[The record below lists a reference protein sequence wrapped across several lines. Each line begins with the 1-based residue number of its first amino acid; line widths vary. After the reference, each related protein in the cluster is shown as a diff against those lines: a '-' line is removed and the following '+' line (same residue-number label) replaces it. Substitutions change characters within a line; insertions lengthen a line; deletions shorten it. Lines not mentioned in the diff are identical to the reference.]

1 MRGTGVS
8 LILGSLIRKTKVA
21 LCVAPLMAAL
31 AFGQSAANADLTKA
45 ENLYK
50 HTDFASSLALLDR
63 RSSDAATNFLI
74 GRNYFMMGEFK
85 KSVEFFLKAAD
96 ASPKNSDYM
105 DWLGRAYGKRAETSN
120 PLFAPG
126 LASKAR
132 QAFEKAVELD
142 PKNQDA
148 LGDLF
153 DYYLE
158 APGFLGGGMD
168 KALGVAGQTA
178 ALDPAEGY
186 FEQAKVAQKR
196 KEFDLAEDHF
206 HRAIAVGPKQVGHLI
221 ALARFLAM
229 QGRIRES
236 DAIFAEAQTANP
248 NAARIWFA
256 RADVLISQ
264 KRNLD
269 EAKALLE
276 KYVSASISVDDPP
289 KDEARRLLK
298 QAGGA

>member
-1 MRGTGVS
+1 MPGTGVS
-8 LILGSLIRKTKVA
+8 LILESLSRKLTVA
-21 LCVAPLMAAL
+21 LCAVPLWAGLAL
-31 AFGQSAANADLTKA
+31 GQRVPAVDLTKA
-45 ENLYK
+45 EDLYK

-63 RSSDAATNFLI
+63 HSSDGATNFLI
-74 GRNYFMMGEFK
+74 GRDLFMMGEFK
-85 KSVEFFLKAAD
+85 KSVEFLQKATEIE
-96 ASPKNSDYM
+96 PRNSEYM

-126 LASKAR
+126 LASRAR

-142 PKNQDA
+142 SKNQDA

-153 DYYLE
+153 DFYLE

-168 KALGVAGQTA
+168 KALGVAGKTSSI
-178 ALDPAEGY
+178 DPAEGY

-196 KEFDLAEDHF
+196 KEFDVAEDHF
-206 HRAIAVGPKQVGHLI
+206 HRAIAMGPKQVGHLI

-236 DAIFAEAQTANP
+236 DAVFAEAQTVNP
-248 NAARIWFA
+248 NAARVWFA

-269 EAKALLE
+269 EAKTLLE

-298 QAGGA
+298 QVGGA

>member
-8 LILGSLIRKTKVA
+8 LIFSSFINRLITL
-21 LCVAPLMAAL
+21 LCVALLIAAI
-31 AFGQSAANADLTKA
+31 AFGQGRPATDLTKA
-45 ENLYK
+45 EDLYK

-63 RSSDAATNFLI
+63 RSSDPATNFLI
-74 GRNYFMMGEFK
+74 GRDYFMMGEFK
-85 KSVEFFLKAAD
+85 KSIEFLLKATEA
-96 ASPKNSDYM
+96 APRNSEYM

-120 PLFAPG
+120 PLFAPS

-132 QAFEKAVELD
+132 QAFENAVDLD

-153 DYYLE
+153 DFYLE

-168 KALGVAGQTA
+168 KALKVAGKTA

-206 HRAIAVGPKQVGHLI
+206 HRAIAMGPKQVGHLI

-236 DAIFAEAQTANP
+236 DAVFAEAQTANP
-248 NAARIWFA
+248 NAARVWFA

-289 KDEARRLLK
+289 KDEARRLLR
-298 QAGGA
+298 QVGGA

>member
-1 MRGTGVS
+1 MRTTGVS
-8 LILGSLIRKTKVA
+8 LILSSLIKKITVA
-21 LCVAPLMAAL
+21 LCVAPLTAAM
-31 AFGQSAANADLTKA
+31 AFGQSQINVDLTKA

-85 KSVEFFLKAAD
+85 KSVEFLLKATD

-132 QAFEKAVELD
+132 QAFEKAVEID

-168 KALGVAGQTA
+168 KALGVAGQTG

-186 FEQAKVAQKR
+186 FEKAKVAQKR

-206 HRAIAVGPKQVGHLI
+206 HRAIAMGPKQVGHLI

-289 KDEARRLLK
+289 KDQARRLLK

>member
-1 MRGTGVS
+1 MRETGVS
-8 LILGSLIRKTKVA
+8 LILGSLIKKITVA
-21 LCVAPLMAAL
+21 LCVVPLMAAMAL
-31 AFGQSAANADLTKA
+31 GPSSANADLTKA
-45 ENLYK
+45 ENFYK
-50 HTDFASSLALLDR
+50 HTDFASSLALLNR
-63 RSSDAATNFLI
+63 QSSDAATNFLI

-85 KSVEFFLKAAD
+85 KSIEFLLKAAD
-96 ASPKNSDYM
+96 AAPKNSDYM

-120 PLFAPG
+120 PLLAPG

-142 PKNQDA
+142 PQNRDA

-186 FEQAKVAQKR
+186 FEKAKVAQKR

-206 HRAIAVGPKQVGHLI
+206 HRAIAMGPKQVGHLI

-256 RADVLISQ
+256 RADVFISQ

-289 KDEARRLLK
+289 KEEARRLLK
-298 QAGGA
+298 QVGGA

>member
-1 MRGTGVS
+1 MRKTTLALLVLPLAGAVASAQGTAQVS
-8 LILGSLIRKTKVA
+8 LVKED
-21 LCVAPLMAAL
+21 L
-31 AFGQSAANADLTKA
+31 AKA
-45 ENLYK
+45 EELYK
-50 HTDFASSLALLDR
+50 HTDFAGSLALLNRD
-63 RSSDAATNFLI
+63 SADAPTIFLV

-85 KSVEFFLKAAD
+85 KAVEYLSKATVAD
-96 ASPKNSDYM
+96 PKSSDYM

-120 PLFAPG
+120 PLFAPS

-132 QAFEKAVELD
+132 QAFEKAVQLD
-142 PKNQDA
+142 PKNPEA
-148 LGDLF
+148 LSDMF
-153 DYYLE
+153 DFYLE

-168 KALGVAGQTA
+168 KALKIAGQTA
-178 ALDPAEGY
+178 AFDPAEGY
-186 FEQAKVAQKR
+186 FEEAKIAQKR

-221 ALARFLAM
+221 ALARFLAL

-236 DAIFAEAQTANP
+236 DAVFEEAENANP
-248 NAARIWFA
+248 AAARVWFA

-269 EAKALLE
+269 QAKALLE
-276 KYVSASISVDDPP
+276 KYMSASLSVDDPP

-298 QAGGA
+298 QMGGA

>member
-1 MRGTGVS
+1 MRGTGVR
-8 LILGSLIRKTKVA
+8 LILGSLIKKIALV
-21 LCVAPLMAAL
+21 LCVVPLMAAM
-31 AFGQSAANADLTKA
+31 AFGQSQVNADLTKA
-45 ENLYK
+45 ENFYK

-63 RSSDAATNFLI
+63 NSSDAATNFLI

-85 KSVEFFLKAAD
+85 KSIEFLLKAA
-96 ASPKNSDYM
+96 AAAPKNSDYM

-120 PLFAPG
+120 PLLAPG

-132 QAFEKAVELD
+132 QAFEKAVELG

-186 FEQAKVAQKR
+186 FEKAKIAQKR

-206 HRAIAVGPKQVGHLI
+206 HRAIAMGPKQVGHLI

-236 DAIFAEAQTANP
+236 DAIFAQAQTANP

-256 RADVLISQ
+256 RADVFISQ

-289 KDEARRLLK
+289 KEEARRLLK
-298 QAGGA
+298 QVGGA